1 MARHGIVA
9 LLAATLLGASVNAGP
24 CKPYSSVALSS
35 TVIVEPTMTG
45 SSTITADIT
54 GTTDALETTVT
65 EATTDVTDT
74 TDALETTITEPAIET
89 TGTLETSVIKT
100 TAEGTTDLV
109 ETTTTETAIDTTG
122 SLETTSVDTT
132 DVPDTTTTEAV
143 VDTSAVTIETTTT
156 AAAESGCVPTQIL
169 ANPSFDDNTNGAPWA
184 RGLDV
189 SVSQDNP
196 RSQPN
201 FLYNTVVTVSAY
213 PPMFYQRLPALGSS
227 TYELRYWY
235 SLRTAVLGN
244 GFSCTVTP
252 SLNTQVLP
260 SSLTMTDSSSHG
272 FQLSSQYFTAQ
283 NPDSPAVLVF
293 NVNCKGNFQSV
304 SIGVDDIALTRLCD
318 GSN

>member
-189 SVSQDNP
+189 S
-196 RSQPN
+196 
-201 FLYNTVVTVSAY
+201 
-213 PPMFYQRLPALGSS
+213 RLPALGSS